1 MSVWDFVTDFGDSA
15 VAVPLALL
23 VLIFLWRAQARRI
36 AFGWALAT
44 GGCAVTMGAL
54 KVLFTACGPEIA
66 DITSP
71 SGHTAMSVVVYG
83 ALAMLIGAPLTPG
96 RRRIV
101 TIAAGL
107 AIIGISLSRWVLRD
121 HTAAEIVV
129 GFGVGTTAL
138 VFFRMWLGREGA
150 PRLPLKWLA
159 LSAACLVA
167 VTHGM
172 RWKVEPTV
180 HRLAWDIRAVL
191 PWCR

>member
-1 MSVWDFVTDFGDSA
+1 VSVWDFVTDFGDSA
-15 VAVPLALL
+15 VTVPLALL
-23 VLIFLWRAQARRI
+23 VFVFLWAARARRI
-36 AFGWALAT
+36 AFGWAVAT

-54 KVLFTACGPEIA
+54 KVLFMACRPEFA
-66 DITSP
+66 DISSP

-83 ALAMLIGAPLTPG
+83 ALATLVGARLPTG
-96 RRRIV
+96 QRRIV
-101 TIAAGL
+101 SIATGL

-121 HTAAEIVV
+121 HTAAEIAI
-129 GFGVGTTAL
+129 GFGVGTAAL
-138 VFFRMWLGREGA
+138 ALFRLWLGRKGA
-150 PRLPLKWLA
+150 PPLPLKWLA

-167 VTHGM
+167 VMHGM

>member
-1 MSVWDFVTDFGDSA
+1 VSVWDFVTDFGDSA
-15 VAVPLALL
+15 VTVPLALL
-23 VLIFLWRAQARRI
+23 VFVFLWAAAARRI
-36 AFGWALAT
+36 ALGWAVAT

-83 ALAMLIGAPLTPG
+83 ALATLIGARLRSE

-101 TIAAGL
+101 SITAGV
-107 AIIGISLSRWVLRD
+107 AIVGISLSRWVLRD
-121 HTAAEIVV
+121 HTAAEITV
-129 GFGVGTTAL
+129 GFGVGTAAL
-138 VFFRMWLGREGA
+138 VLFRIWLGRDGA
-150 PRLPLKWLA
+150 PPLPLKWLA

-167 VTHGM
+167 IMHGI